1 MRLELIPWPG
11 PDAPTASTLRERLE
25 HDGFSVFQW
34 TDDARAH
41 YSPHSHDHD
50 ESIWVVSGEITFG
63 PALTFAGGQLLVG
76 ARFDDTAADDAGAAY
91 LLDPVTGALVATLEA
106 PSAAASDQLGSAVAA
121 LGGDLFIGAP
131 HFNDSGAA
139 HAGTV

>member
-11 PDAPTASTLRERLE
+11 PDVPIASTLRERLE

-34 TDDARAH
+34 TDDPRAH

-63 PALTFAGGQLLVG
+63 AGNRQLRLRPGDRLMLPRGSMRRSPGRRRSWRLPAPKVISPETTQMLSSWSCECG
-76 ARFDDTAADDAGAAY
+76 
-91 LLDPVTGALVATLEA
+91 E
-106 PSAAASDQLGSAVAA
+106 
-121 LGGDLFIGAP
+121 
-131 HFNDSGAA
+131 
-139 HAGTV
+139 

>member
-34 TDDARAH
+34 TDDPRAH

-50 ESIWVVSGEITFG
+50 ESLWVVSGEITFG
-63 PALTFAGGQLLVG
+63 AGDRQLRLRPGDRLMLPQGTVH
-76 ARFDDTAADDAGAAY
+76 TADAGPDGATY
-91 LLDPVTGALVATLEA
+91 L
-106 PSAAASDQLGSAVAA
+106 
-121 LGGDLFIGAP
+121 IGER
-131 HFNDSGAA
+131 
-139 HAGTV
+139 